1 MAFGT
6 DPPDFASAAGNDVFW
21 GEGAVFGWVPL
32 FGEGWQLGGEI
43 VVAALH
49 GSVGADGAACAV
61 DAGFYLCAP
70 LMAMCATPPD
80 DTMATGEHLVWCEVA
95 IFLCVPFLCEEWI
108 FCGEV
113 VFSGDGKMSAAVWAA
128 CAAAGAG
135 VHGGLPVVAVC
146 AGPPDFFLAAIADG
160 LRCEGKISFAVPLAE
175 KIGAVVALAK
185 AGQGFSNGLP
195 PPFYVE
201 PLRNQYSATISEQL
215 RADFRQKLLAGTK
228 FFARDCPRAHNCIKN
243 APALY
248 GEQAQRS

>member
-1 MAFGT
+1 
-6 DPPDFASAAGNDVFW
+6 
-21 GEGAVFGWVPL
+21 
-32 FGEGWQLGGEI
+32 
-43 VVAALH
+43 
-49 GSVGADGAACAV
+49 
-61 DAGFYLCAP
+61 
-70 LMAMCATPPD
+70 MAMCAAPPD
-80 DTMATGEHLVWCEVA
+80 DAMATGEHLVWCEVA
-95 IFLCVPFLCEEWI
+95 VFLCVPFLSKEWI

-113 VFSGDGKMSAAVWAA
+113 VFSGDGETSAAVGAA
-128 CAAAGAG
+128 CTAAGAG

-160 LRCEGKISFAVPLAE
+160 FRCEGKIFLSIPLAE

-185 AGQGFSNGLP
+185 ACQGFSHGLL

-228 FFARDCPRAHNCIKN
+228 FFARDFLRAHNCIKN

>member
-6 DPPDFASAAGNDVFW
+6 DPPDFAAAAGDDVFW
-21 GEGAVFGWVPL
+21 CEGAVFCWVPF
-32 FGEGWQLGGEI
+32 FGEVWQLGGEV

-49 GSVGADGAACAV
+49 GSVGADGTACAV

-70 LMAMCATPPD
+70 LMAMRTAPPD
-80 DTMATGEHLVWCEVA
+80 DAMAAGKHLVWCEVA
-95 IFLCVPFLCEEWI
+95 VFLCVPFLSKEWI

-113 VFSGDGKMSAAVWAA
+113 VFSGDGKTSAAIWAA

-135 VHGGLPVVAVC
+135 VHGGLPVVTLL
-146 AGPPDFFLAAIADG
+146 AGPPDFFLAAVADG
-160 LRCEGKISFAVPLAE
+160 FWGEGKIFLSIPLAE

-185 AGQGFSNGLP
+185 TCQGFSHGLL

-228 FFARDCPRAHNCIKN
+228 FFARDFLRAHNCIKN

-248 GEQAQRS
+248 GEQA